1 MPETLRK
8 SAEGAAGF
16 VRPTSAPSAASA
28 PSAPSRRLFWS
39 LGPLVLLALLVFA
52 LLKVGPLGVFR
63 AAFPPIEELTI
74 ERVTLPKPGEM
85 VVHVVNGG
93 PQPVTVGRGRAACR
107 SSRDEYGPHLRL
119 HDPGCDANAECR
131 CAIPHDVRAPRYLRR
146 CHSGLSRAALVSRS
160 AQRQSPLAR

>member
-8 SAEGAAGF
+8 SAEVAAGF

-93 PQPVTVGRGRAACR
+93 PEAVTIAQVLVDDASWLHYIDGDRTLGRLDRR
-107 SSRDEYGPHLRL
+107 TIR
-119 HDPGCDANAECR
+119 
-131 CAIPHDVRAPRYLRR
+131 IPYPWVE
-146 CHSGLSRAALVSRS
+146 GE
-160 AQRQSPLAR
+160 